1 MTKNEIINE
10 IKSVVMNNGG
20 EVKGTHS
27 GSLRFF
33 IGENGEL
40 FMQYSACC
48 NYHKYAVK
56 NMKYL
61 TKYQL
66 ERCLSDIK
74 FYVEKYYST
83 EAESVE
89 TKVENTENTVEVE
102 PKATKK
108 DIIMGLHEN
117 GSVECNLET
126 AQSIEKEG
134 FIKIESYEG
143 GLLRGD
149 VCYDKVLDEMFDEY
163 DCTFTEISHKKCMLS
178 LDDIYTVTKL
188 YDKGYINNLD
198 YDGDNVW
205 HCRVKLTNVLSDF
218 CKRWDIKLSDV
229 A

>member
-40 FMQYSACC
+40 FIQYSACC

-56 NMKYL
+56 NIKYL

-83 EAESVE
+83 ESKTVE
-89 TKVENTENTVEVE
+89 TKVENTENTVEAETKNEIINEINKFMGNVDYFHYFKFVNGE
-102 PKATKK
+102 NKTKTPLNCALIGDDGNMYYKHFGDSDRIHFKKLKNCTKAELIAI
-108 DIIMGLHEN
+108 DG
-117 GSVECNLET
+117 
-126 AQSIEKEG
+126 
-134 FIKIESYEG
+134 
-143 GLLRGD
+143 
-149 VCYDKVLDEMFDEY
+149 VC
-163 DCTFTEISHKKCMLS
+163 
-178 LDDIYTVTKL
+178 KL
-188 YDKGYINNLD
+188 YIDHMNS
-198 YDGDNVW
+198 
-205 HCRVKLTNVLSDF
+205 RLS
-218 CKRWDIKLSDV
+218 K
-229 A
+229 AA